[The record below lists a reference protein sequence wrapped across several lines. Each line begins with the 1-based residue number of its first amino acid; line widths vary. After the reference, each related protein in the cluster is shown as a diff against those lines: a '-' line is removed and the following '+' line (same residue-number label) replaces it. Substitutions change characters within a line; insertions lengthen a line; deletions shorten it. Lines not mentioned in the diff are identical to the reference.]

1 MNSIWFA
8 YSSQFINNL
17 GKKFFWGRIPED
29 WMAWVWGALFASLV
43 FFLVALWPKGRV
55 LGLAESENR
64 WDHLGQRFRNTL
76 WIAFGQS
83 KMFKDGPAGW
93 MHALIF
99 WGFLVLLFR
108 ALQFFLFCLFPGM
121 GLLFLHY
128 ETSLLGHAYILIK
141 DVFVLLV
148 TLACLYALYR
158 RLITKPKRL
167 NLSGEGIFILVLI
180 LFIMLSDILFEGA
193 LASLDAHNADFS
205 LRPSCLF
212 GEFYP
217 SDIVLMNPSAPE
229 GNACAFLGMTLA
241 DMGLKNLAP
250 HDLRV
255 AYNTGYWTHILSIL
269 VFLVILPRSKHFHII
284 TSIPNVFLGN
294 VTQTGN
300 QLSRLDFDD
309 ESQETFGVTRI
320 EEFSW
325 KKLLD
330 LHTCTECGRCDVFCP
345 ALNSDKPLSPKQF
358 TIDLRDHLNA
368 QTPNLLSDK
377 KKQENQTGSSGTLAP
392 ALMGEVIQ
400 DATVWACTTC
410 GACEEECP
418 VMIEYVNKMI
428 DLRRGLVLTEDRYP
442 KELGKAFKSLETH
455 SNPWGFPGTQ
465 REAWAQE
472 LAVKQWDKNNP
483 TEYLYFVGCNGSF
496 DNRGKKVS
504 ESVVRALQKA
514 GVDFSILGNR
524 EGCTGDPA
532 RRLGNEYLFDMLATK
547 NAETFK
553 EQGVIKVIVHCP
565 HCFNSLKHEYPEFG
579 VKLEVIHHSELLADL
594 IKENKLST
602 ESRTDETVVVH
613 DSCYMGRHNKVYDA
627 PRDIL
632 KATVS
637 PSSVKEVETSRE
649 RGTCCGAGGG
659 AVLMEETG
667 TRISHNRVDE
677 LMQANPDTIAV
688 SCPYCVLMLEDALK
702 AKNLADKVKVKD
714 ISEMI

>member
-1 MNSIWFA
+1 MTHYIEYFFTKLIL
-8 YSSQFINNL
+8 SSSFMDTAFRNELPSGSPWLLAGITLIFI
-17 GKKFFWGRIPED
+17 I
-29 WMAWVWGALFASLV
+29 A
-43 FFLVALWPKGRV
+43 FLWALWPKIRV
-55 LGLAESENR
+55 MTRAAKENR
-64 WDHLGQRFRNTL
+64 VDHPIRRLWNTFVVAL
-76 WIAFGQS
+76 AQS
-83 KMFKDGPAGW
+83 KMFKDRPAGW

-99 WGFLVLLFR
+99 WGFLILLFR
-108 ALQFFLFCLFPGM
+108 AGWFFLRGFITEPFETGDFYKAYLFV
-121 GLLFLHY
+121 
-128 ETSLLGHAYILIK
+128 K
-141 DVFVLLV
+141 DDIILLV
-148 TLACLYALYR
+148 TLAVVYALIR
-158 RLITKPKRL
+158 RLIWKPKRL
-167 NLSGEGIFILVLI
+167 TLSCEGIFILFLI
-180 LFIMLSDILFEGA
+180 LAIMLSDVLYEGA
-193 LASLDAHNADFS
+193 EIAREAGWSDNPNFFRPLGAALAALALEGMSHTSL
-205 LRPSCLF
+205 L
-212 GEFYP
+212 
-217 SDIVLMNPSAPE
+217 VLWTTA
-229 GNACAFLGMTLA
+229 
-241 DMGLKNLAP
+241 
-250 HDLRV
+250 
-255 AYNTGYWTHILSIL
+255 YWTHILSIL
-269 VFLVILPRSKHFHII
+269 VFLVMLPRSKHFHIL
-284 TSIPNVFLGN
+284 TSVPNVFLGN

-300 QLSRLDFDD
+300 QLSRIDFED
-309 ESQETFGVTRI
+309 ETQETFGVTCI

-368 QTPNLLSDK
+368 QTSALLNK
-377 KKQENQTGSSGTLAP
+377 GTHESP
-392 ALMGEVIQ
+392 AIMGNAIQ

-442 KELGKAFKSLETH
+442 KELGEAFKSLETH

-465 REAWAQE
+465 REAWAQGLE
-472 LAVKQWDKNNP
+472 VKQWDKNNP

-532 RRLGNEYLFDMLATK
+532 RRLGNEYLFDMLASK

-565 HCFNSLKHEYPEFG
+565 HCFNSFKHEYPEFG
-579 VKLEVIHHSELLADL
+579 VKLEVIHHSELLARL
-594 IKENKLST
+594 IKENKLTTGSAT
-602 ESRTDETVVVH
+602 NETVVVH
-613 DSCYMGRHNKVYDA
+613 DSCYMGRHNKVYEA

-632 KATVS
+632 KAVTS
-637 PSSVKEVETSRE
+637 PDSVKEVETSRE

-659 AVLMEETG
+659 GFLMEETG
-667 TRISHNRVDE
+667 TRISHNRIDE

>member
-1 MNSIWFA
+1 ML
-8 YSSQFINNL
+8 QFIEYSHTLIGTKLVPERLTIPFETWVLL
-17 GKKFFWGRIPED
+17 GLMLI
-29 WMAWVWGALFASLV
+29 ALVA
-43 FFLVALWPKGRV
+43 FLWALWPKARV
-55 LGLAESENR
+55 LMRSAGDNR
-64 WDHLGQRFRNTL
+64 LDRPAQRLWNTFR
-76 WIAFGQS
+76 IAFAQS
-83 KMFKDGPAGW
+83 KMFKDGRAGW

-99 WGFLVLLFR
+99 WGFLILLVR
-108 ALQFFLFCLFPGM
+108 ALQFFIIGIYPSPYSYSSISIGYSFV
-121 GLLFLHY
+121 
-128 ETSLLGHAYILIK
+128 K
-141 DVFVLLV
+141 DCVVLLV
-148 TLACLYALYR
+148 SLACCYALFR
-158 RLITKPKRL
+158 RLVTKPKRL
-167 NLSGEGIFILVLI
+167 NLSGEAILI
-180 LFIMLSDILFEGA
+180 LLLILAIMI
-193 LASLDAHNADFS
+193 
-205 LRPSCLF
+205 
-212 GEFYP
+212 
-217 SDIVLMNPSAPE
+217 SDIVYDGANYRLSMTILDWPSDS
-229 GNACAFLGMTLA
+229 NFLGIALA
-241 DMGLKNLAP
+241 KTGMMYLDAEGSFVA
-250 HDLRV
+250 LR
-255 AYNTGYWTHILSIL
+255 AAYWTHIVSIL
-269 VFLVILPRSKHFHII
+269 IFLVILPRSKHFHII

-300 QLSRLDFDD
+300 QLSRIDFED
-309 ESQETFGVTRI
+309 ESKETFGVTRI

-368 QTPNLLSDK
+368 QTPALLNKETS
-377 KKQENQTGSSGTLAP
+377 EAS
-392 ALMGEVIQ
+392 ALMGGTIQ

-418 VMIEYVNKMI
+418 VMIEYVNKMV

-442 KELGKAFKSLETH
+442 KELGEAFKSLETH

-472 LAVKQWDKNNP
+472 LDVKQWDKNNP

-514 GVDFSILGNR
+514 EVDFSILGNR

-532 RRLGNEYLFDMLATK
+532 RRLGNEYLFDMLASK
-547 NAETFK
+547 NAETLK

-565 HCFNSLKHEYPEFG
+565 HCFNSFKHEYPEFG

-594 IKENKLST
+594 IKENKLSAT
-602 ESRTDETVVVH
+602 GGATDETVVVH

-632 KATVS
+632 KAATS
-637 PSSVKEVETSRE
+637 PDSVKEVETSRE

-659 AVLMEETG
+659 GFLLEETG

-677 LMQANPDTIAV
+677 LMQAKPDTIAV

-702 AKNLADKVKVKD
+702 AKNLADTVKVKD

>member
-1 MNSIWFA
+1 
-8 YSSQFINNL
+8 
-17 GKKFFWGRIPED
+17 
-29 WMAWVWGALFASLV
+29 
-43 FFLVALWPKGRV
+43 
-55 LGLAESENR
+55 
-64 WDHLGQRFRNTL
+64 
-76 WIAFGQS
+76 
-83 KMFKDGPAGW
+83 MFKDRPAGW

-108 ALQFFLFCLFPGM
+108 ASWFFQRGFFTESHEDNIFFITY
-121 GLLFLHY
+121 LLM
-128 ETSLLGHAYILIK
+128 K
-141 DVFVLLV
+141 DCFVLAIS
-148 TLACLYALYR
+148 LAVIYALIR
-158 RLITKPKRL
+158 RLILKPKRL
-167 NLSGEGIFILVLI
+167 TLSFEGISILLLI
-180 LFIMLSDILFEGA
+180 LLIMFSDILFDGVEIAVSRSGWIFYKPLGSVMAA
-193 LASLDAHNADFS
+193 LALDNRFSDYYSLWPWA
-205 LRPSCLF
+205 
-212 GEFYP
+212 
-217 SDIVLMNPSAPE
+217 
-229 GNACAFLGMTLA
+229 
-241 DMGLKNLAP
+241 
-250 HDLRV
+250 
-255 AYNTGYWTHILSIL
+255 YWTHILSIL

-300 QLSRLDFDD
+300 QLHRIDFED
-309 ESQETFGVTRI
+309 ESKETFGVTRI

-358 TIDLRDHLNA
+358 TIDLRGHLNA
-368 QTPNLLSDK
+368 QTPALLNK
-377 KKQENQTGSSGTLAP
+377 EGSEGAVLLGSA
-392 ALMGEVIQ
+392 IQ
-400 DATVWACTTC
+400 DATVWSCTTC

-418 VMIEYVNKMI
+418 VMIEYVNKMV

-442 KELGKAFKSLETH
+442 KELGEAFKSLETH

-465 REAWAQE
+465 RTDWAE
-472 LAVKQWDKNNP
+472 GLEIKQWDKDNP

-496 DNRGKKVS
+496 DSRGKKVS

-532 RRLGNEYLFDMLATK
+532 RRLGNEYLFDMLASQ
-547 NAETFK
+547 NAETLK

-565 HCFNSLKHEYPEFG
+565 HCFNSFKHEYPEFG

-602 ESRTDETVVVH
+602 EGGTNGTVVVH
-613 DSCYMGRHNKVYDA
+613 DSCYMGRHNKVYEA

-632 KATVS
+632 KSVS
-637 PSSVKEVETSRE
+637 SSDAVKEVETSRE

-659 AVLMEETG
+659 GFLMEETG
-667 TRISHNRVDE
+667 TRISHNRIDE
-677 LMQANPDTIAV
+677 LMEAKPDTIAV
-688 SCPYCVLMLEDALK
+688 SCPFCVLMLEDALK
-702 AKNLADKVKVKD
+702 AKNLSDTVKVKD

>member
-1 MNSIWFA
+1 MNFPWYV
-8 YSSQFINNL
+8 YSSQFIEHF
-17 GKKFFWGRIPED
+17 GKTDFWSAPHYDLRP
-29 WMAWVWGALFASLV
+29 WVWGVFLVALT

-55 LGLAESENR
+55 LGLAESECR
-64 WDHLGQRFRNTL
+64 WNHLGQRFRNTL

-99 WGFLVLLFR
+99 WGFLVLLLR
-108 ALQFFLFCLFPGM
+108 AFQFFMFGMFPVT
-121 GLLFLHY
+121 GLISLYY
-128 ETSLLGHAYILIK
+128 ETGFLGHVYILIK

-148 TLACLYALYR
+148 TFACFYALYR
-158 RLITKPKRL
+158 RLVAKPKRL

-180 LFIMLSDILFEGA
+180 LFIMLSDILFEGVI
-193 LASLDAHNADFS
+193 ASLDAQNADLS
-205 LRPSCLF
+205 LRPSCLLA
-212 GEFYP
+212 GIYP
-217 SDIVLMNPSAPE
+217 TDMVFMNPVAPE

-241 DMGLKNLAP
+241 DMGLKHLAMD
-250 HDLRV
+250 DLRI
-255 AYNTGYWTHILSIL
+255 AYNTGYWTHIISIL
-269 VFLVILPRSKHFHII
+269 IFLVILPRSKHFHII

-300 QLSRLDFDD
+300 QLSRIDFED
-309 ESQETFGVTRI
+309 EKKETFGVTRI

-345 ALNSDKPLSPKQF
+345 ALNSEKPLSPKQF
-358 TIDLRDHLNA
+358 TIDLRDRLNS
-368 QTPNLLSDK
+368 QTPTLLNK
-377 KKQENQTGSSGTLAP
+377 KVTGEVP
-392 ALMGEVIQ
+392 ALMGGAIQ

-418 VMIEYVNKMI
+418 VMIEYVNKMV

-442 KELGKAFKSLETH
+442 KELGEAFKSLETH

-465 REAWAQE
+465 REAWALE
-472 LAVKQWDKNNP
+472 LEVKQWDKNNP
-483 TEYLYFVGCNGSF
+483 TEYLYFVGCNGSY

-514 GVDFSILGNR
+514 RVDFSILGNR

-532 RRLGNEYLFDMLATK
+532 RRLGNEYLFDMLASK

-565 HCFNSLKHEYPEFG
+565 HCFNSFKHEYPEFG
-579 VKLEVIHHSELLADL
+579 VRLEVIHHSELLADL

-602 ESRTDETVVVH
+602 EGAMDETVVVH

-632 KATVS
+632 KSATS
-637 PSSVKEVETSRE
+637 PDSVKEVDTSRE

-659 AVLMEETG
+659 GFLLEESG
-667 TRISHNRVDE
+667 TRISHNRIDE
-677 LMQANPDTIAV
+677 LMQAKPDTIAV
-688 SCPYCVLMLEDALK
+688 SCPFCVLMLEDALK
-702 AKNLADKVKVKD
+702 AKNLSDTVKVKD
-714 ISEMI
+714 ISEII